1 MHRLTPPCAAV
12 YCRRHCIDPQERR
25 RIERLELFDE
35 FEEWHLIQVG
45 MLRVLCLLWVL
56 WCVDSVFARE
66 STPESVRA
74 VPAGLGLESSS
85 GAACLPPFS
94 PPLIFT
100 HSFFFFSFW
109 QACL

>member
-56 WCVDSVFARE
+56 WELV
-66 STPESVRA
+66 ST
-74 VPAGLGLESSS
+74 GLKNGTLYR
-85 GAACLPPFS
+85 
-94 PPLIFT
+94 
-100 HSFFFFSFW
+100 
-109 QACL
+109 